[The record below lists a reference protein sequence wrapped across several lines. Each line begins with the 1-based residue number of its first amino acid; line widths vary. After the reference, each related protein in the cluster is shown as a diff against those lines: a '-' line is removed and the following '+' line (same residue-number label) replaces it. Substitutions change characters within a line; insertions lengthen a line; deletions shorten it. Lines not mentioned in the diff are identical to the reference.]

1 MVLLVTVTAFL
12 AAVATATG
20 SYGPQRR
27 MAGRRMRRTVDALCG
42 NEKFV
47 NAALRTLMDELRPAL
62 TATEPLVLG
71 DGPECGLGGVR
82 LLRGR
87 LWGAA
92 SVHLREPVLLR
103 CDAQHMIVLVH
114 VALNNSEI
122 AFDWEASP
130 KILLGSEG
138 TVSVFT
144 RHMSL
149 KTSVRLPRSR
159 AIHAAAA
166 SPTRVEARGG
176 AASPIRVVTVRV
188 TKLIGADVTVSG
200 PWPYGLLMSA
210 AANLFLKSFPVQVRA
225 LVSDP
230 LRNGFQHYL
239 DENFA

>member
-1 MVLLVTVTAFL
+1 MLLVTVTALL

-47 NAALRTLMDELRPAL
+47 NAAVRTLMDELRPAL

-71 DGPECGLGGVR
+71 DGPECGVAGVR
-82 LLRGR
+82 LYRGR

-92 SVHLREPVLLR
+92 SVHLREPMLLR
-103 CDAQHMIVLVH
+103 CDAQRMIVAVH

-122 AFDWEASP
+122 AFDWEAFP

-149 KTSVRLPRSR
+149 KTSVSLPRNL
-159 AIHAAAA
+159 AIRAAAA
-166 SPTRVEARGG
+166 DA
-176 AASPIRVVTVRV
+176 AASPIRVVGVQV

-200 PWPYGLLMSA
+200 PWPYGLLISA